1 MAWSIVYQSPSV
13 PTLISQGVTAQNEGS
28 GTQNT
33 TATITG
39 VSTAGVLLVGIAGVL
54 TAQFAGPLTLNNS
67 NTFGSPIVNE
77 VYSPTFNGYSIR
89 VWALSSAL
97 GGSAH
102 ATTMTK
108 TTPFTA
114 EGTVALIALSGGS
127 VISQPAV
134 VRNANGAGA
143 TLTSSSFTV
152 GSGKR
157 ALCIA
162 IWSGTGNV
170 NATPPTATMV
180 DSGSTTAA
188 QWGTPIIAIARGTGT
203 APDGHIP
210 LFVWTATLS
219 PGTYTW
225 AAQPAINEGAI
236 MATLVCQV

>member
-1 MAWSIVYQSPSV
+1 MAWNIVYQSPSA
-13 PTLISQGVTAQNEGS
+13 PSLLGSGVTAQNETE

-39 VSTAGVLLVGIAGVL
+39 VTAAGALLVGLAGVL
-54 TAQFAGPLTLNNS
+54 TSQFAGPLTLNNS
-67 NTFGSPIVNE
+67 NTFGSPIVDEDYTPDFGN
-77 VYSPTFNGYSIR
+77 YSLR
-89 VWALSSAL
+89 AWALSNAL

-114 EGTVALIALSGGS
+114 EGTVALIALSSGS
-127 VISQPAV
+127 VASQSAV
-134 VRNANGAGA
+134 VRNAAGAGV
-143 TLTSSSFTV
+143 TLTSASFTV
-152 GSGKR
+152 GNGKR

-170 NATPPTATMV
+170 NVTPPTATMV

-188 QWGTPIIAIARGTGT
+188 QWGTPIIAIARGSGE
-203 APDGHIP
+203 APNGHIP
-210 LFVWTATLS
+210 LYVWTALLD